1 MSSLQQVLT
10 EIVEKI
16 TIYSPQETLC
26 EQDFTISH
34 PDYPALGTDLDTID
48 KLTQISV
55 ELQTRYLVTQLQTY
69 LHDLYFSHRSISHQ
83 EVADRQP
90 QTVKNNMIDGID
102 INFYPQLQQS
112 NTSSGYFDPGWQ
124 ILATAGEELIVTKDG
139 LQLHINPHQHLALES
154 HQATPGTIVPIYLPH
169 NSIGQDTYIAIG
181 NAGNPSSL
189 QSIQIYFNFTPDAAI
204 AITRQLT
211 TELNRM
217 GMPFQFAILHD
228 PAAFHRWDAGTLWL
242 DRSDYHLLQPVLAD
256 IYHSNQ
262 AAFSPNIPLFTK
274 QLAPG
279 LGLAEVPL
287 DSNCFGL
294 HRCQLLATGLVIAI
308 ERGQISVAEKL
319 NCIQQEFITA
329 GIDLSQP
336 YLNPAEIDAYPD
348 LFG

>member
-1 MSSLQQVLT
+1 MSSLPQVLT
-10 EIVEKI
+10 EIVKKI
-16 TIYSPQETLC
+16 TI

-34 PDYPALGTDLDTID
+34 PDYPALETNPDTTD
-48 KLTQISV
+48 KLQQISV
-55 ELQTRYLVTQLQTY
+55 ELQTKYLIAQVQTY
-69 LHDLYFSHRSISHQ
+69 LYDLYFSHRSISHQ
-83 EVADRQP
+83 EAADRQP
-90 QTVKNNMIDGID
+90 QTAKNNMIDGID

-112 NTSSGYFDPGWQ
+112 NTSRGYFDPGWQ
-124 ILATAGEELIVTKDG
+124 ISGTAGAELIVTKDG
-139 LQLHINPHQHLALES
+139 LQLHINPHQHLAPEFY
-154 HQATPGTIVPIYLPH
+154 QATTGEIVPIYLPP
-169 NSIGQDTYIAIG
+169 NLIGQDTYIAIG

-211 TELNRM
+211 TELNRLEI
-217 GMPFQFAILHD
+217 PFQFAILHD
-228 PAAFHRWDAGTLWL
+228 PAAFHRWDAGTLSL

-256 IYHSNQ
+256 IYRSHQ
-262 AAFSPNIPLFTK
+262 AAFSPNTPLFSK
-274 QLAPG
+274 PLAPG
-279 LGLAEVPL
+279 LGLVEVPT

-294 HRCQLLATGLVIAI
+294 HRCYFLATGLVMAI
-308 ERGQISVAEKL
+308 DRGQILVAEKL